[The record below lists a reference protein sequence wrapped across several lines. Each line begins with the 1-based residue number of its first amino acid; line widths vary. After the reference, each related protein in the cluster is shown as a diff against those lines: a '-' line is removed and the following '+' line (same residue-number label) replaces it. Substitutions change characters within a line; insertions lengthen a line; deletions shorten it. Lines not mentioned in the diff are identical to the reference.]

1 MSPTRT
7 APEAV
12 TLPDAGLQPVRVHAN
27 LTSAQLM
34 EHAIRRGEGH
44 LSNAGAFTASV
55 TSATTIFLP
64 IKAE

>member
-1 MSPTRT
+1 MSSTKT

-27 LTSAQLM
+27 LSAAQLM

-44 LSNAGAFTASV
+44 LTNAGAFTAV
-55 TSATTIFLP
+55 TSPHTGRSP
-64 IKAE
+64 NDK